1 MNTKKREKLG
11 DLSLDIA
18 KYIITS
24 VLILALFNRSD
35 EWKWYDFIYP
45 VIVVGVM
52 IWVSLFLIDGKENE
66 NKKQ

>member
-18 KYIITS
+18 KYIITA
-24 VLILALFNRSD
+24 VLISALFNRSD

-45 VIVVGVM
+45 VIVV
-52 IWVSLFLIDGKENE
+52 E
-66 NKKQ
+66 

>member
-1 MNTKKREKLG
+1 MNAKKREKLG
-11 DLSLDIA
+11 DLMLDIA
-18 KYIITS
+18 KYIITAI
-24 VLILALFNRSD
+24 LISACFSGSD

-52 IWVSLFLIDGKENE
+52 IWVSLFLIDGKENG

>member
-1 MNTKKREKLG
+1 MRVILN
-11 DLSLDIA
+11 SLRPFPDRMA
-18 KYIITS
+18 QKNACFS
-24 VLILALFNRSD
+24 GAD

-66 NKKQ
+66 NKKNKGGILWQE

>member
-1 MNTKKREKLG
+1 
-11 DLSLDIA
+11 
-18 KYIITS
+18 
-24 VLILALFNRSD
+24 VLISALFNRSD

>member
-1 MNTKKREKLG
+1 M
-11 DLSLDIA
+11 LDIA
-18 KYIITS
+18 KYIITV
-24 VLILALFNRSD
+24 VLISALFNRSD